1 MPLRKAAV
9 PPQTGATKYV
19 IEWIKVGRI
28 AENRHPIRP
37 QTKKPTLD
45 KSRTASSDATFRNL
59 CVFHQAM
66 PENVTA
72 KAKRNTM
79 ISGRNKERMSETLKK
94 IAKTSPDILRYGKKN
109 RTVSTWDR

>member
-1 MPLRKAAV
+1 MPPRKAAV

-19 IEWIKVGRI
+19 IELRKVGRI
-28 AENRHPIRP
+28 AEKRHPVKP

-59 CVFHQAM
+59 WVFHQAM

-72 KAKRNTM
+72 KARRNTM
-79 ISGRNKERMSETLKK
+79 ISGRNRERMSETLKK
-94 IAKTSPDILRYGKKN
+94 IAKTSPDMQRYGKKN
-109 RTVSTWDR
+109 RTVST